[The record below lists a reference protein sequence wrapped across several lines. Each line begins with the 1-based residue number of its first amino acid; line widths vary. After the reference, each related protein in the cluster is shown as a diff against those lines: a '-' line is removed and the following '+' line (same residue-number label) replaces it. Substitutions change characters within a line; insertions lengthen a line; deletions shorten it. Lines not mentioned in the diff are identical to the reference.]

1 MKFTLRQ
8 VATILGGVVEGNPEA
23 IVYKLDKIES
33 ASEGSITFL
42 ANPQYTQYVYTTS
55 ATAIVVSQNF
65 LPDREIQ
72 SNLIRVKNPY
82 ESFARLLE
90 LYDQMK
96 YNFQGIHPTA
106 VIEDTSIIGDNVYI
120 GALAYVGKGAKIG
133 NGAKIFPHSYVG
145 ENAEIGE
152 NTILKPGTKILH
164 YCKVGKNCHLHT
176 GVIVGSDGFGFAP
189 GGDGYKK
196 VPQTGNVI
204 IEDDVEIGA
213 NCTIDRAT
221 LGSTVIRS
229 GVKLDNLIQIAHNVE
244 IGEHTVIAA
253 MTGIAGST
261 KIGSHCMIGGQVG
274 ISGHLKIGN
283 YVKIAAQSGI
293 MNNLSDHSVV
303 MGSPAFEIQEY
314 RKAYVIFRK
323 LPKIIRELQQKLKNN
338 G

>member
-1 MKFTLRQ
+1 M
-8 VATILGGVVEGNPEA
+8 LGGYVEGNPEA
-23 IVYKLDKIES
+23 VVCKLDKIET
-33 ASEGSITFL
+33 AGEGALTFL
-42 ANPQYTQYVYTTS
+42 ANPQYTPYIYSTN
-55 ATAIVVSQNF
+55 ATAVVVSQDF
-65 LPDREIQ
+65 KPDKRVRP
-72 SNLIRVKNPY
+72 SLIRVANPY

-96 YNFQGIHPTA
+96 YNLQGIHPSA
-106 VIEDTSIIGDNVYI
+106 VIEDSAEIGENVYI

-133 NGAKIFPHSYVG
+133 KGAKLFPHSFVG
-145 ENAEIGE
+145 ESAEIGE
-152 NTILKPGTKILH
+152 NSILKPGSKVLHFCKI
-164 YCKVGKNCHLHT
+164 GKNCHLHT

-189 GGDGYKK
+189 GGEGYKK

-221 LGSTVIRS
+221 LGSTIIRK

-274 ISGHLKIGN
+274 IAGHLKIGN
-283 YVKIAAQSGI
+283 NVKIAAQSGV
-293 MNNLSDHSVV
+293 MNNLSDGAVV

-314 RKAYVIFRK
+314 RKAYVLFRK
-323 LPKIIRELQQKLKNN
+323 LPQIIKEFQQKLKTH

>member
-1 MKFTLRQ
+1 MKFTLEQ
-8 VATILGGVVEGNPEA
+8 VASMLGGHVEGDPKA
-23 IVYKLDKIES
+23 VVYKLDKIET
-33 ASEGSITFL
+33 AGEGALTFL
-42 ANPQYTQYVYTTS
+42 ANPQYTPYIYATN
-55 ATAIVVSQNF
+55 ATAVVVSQDF
-65 LPDREIQ
+65 KPDKSVK
-72 SNLIRVKNPY
+72 SNLIRVTNPY

-96 YNFQGIHPTA
+96 YNLQGIHPSA
-106 VIEDTSIIGDNVYI
+106 VIEDSAEIGENVYI
-120 GALAYVGKGAKIG
+120 GALAYVGKGAKISK
-133 NGAKIFPHSYVG
+133 GAKIFPHAYVG

-152 NTILKPGTKILH
+152 NSILKPGSKVLHFCKI
-164 YCKVGKNCHLHT
+164 GKNCHLHT

-189 GGDGYKK
+189 GGEGYKK

-221 LGSTVIRS
+221 LGSTIIRK

-274 ISGHLKIGN
+274 IAGHLKIGN
-283 YVKIAAQSGI
+283 NVKIAAQSGV
-293 MNNLSDHSVV
+293 MNNLNDGAVV

-314 RKAYVIFRK
+314 RKAYVLFRK
-323 LPKIIRELQQKLKNN
+323 LPKIIKEIQQKLKTH